1 MTIAK
6 AYGLVQKSAFNGEI
20 DYDSGTI
27 KCLLCTVTYVPNQD
41 THQYK
46 SSVTN
51 EVTGTGYTAG
61 GVLIA
66 GKTVAY
72 NTATN
77 AFVMDATDPVWAAL
91 TVTGIRIAV
100 FYLDTGSA
108 ATSPLLSYM
117 DFEAS
122 QSPAAESFT
131 IVLPTTGILQLT
143 AA

>member
-1 MTIAK
+1 MAIAK
-6 AYGLVQKSAFNGEI
+6 AYGLVTKSAFNGEI

-27 KCLLCTVTYVPNQD
+27 KCMLCTVSYVPNQD

-51 EVTGTGYTAG
+51 EVSGTGYTAG
-61 GVLIA
+61 GVTLTS
-66 GKTVAY
+66 KTVTY
-72 NTATN
+72 NTGTN
-77 AFVMDATDPVWAAL
+77 ALVLDAADPTWAAL

-100 FYLDTGSA
+100 FYLDTGSS

-117 DFEAS
+117 DFEAG
-122 QSPAAESFT
+122 QSPVAEAFT
-131 IVLPTTGILQLT
+131 IVLPTTGVLQLT